1 MVVIGNAASGED
13 ISRDIAQVAK
23 EVHISGRTWGSP
35 VDFGEPVD
43 QHSNIYRHS
52 TVTSLRSEISVLI
65 EPLVFLGFGFRVVLT
80 RAYGDFFL
88 SNFT

>member
-23 EVHISGRTWGSP
+23 EVHISGRTWDSP
-35 VDFGEPVD
+35 VNFSEPMG

-52 TVTSLRSEISVLI
+52 TVISVRI
-65 EPLVFLGFGFRVVLT
+65 GPLVYLVILSRSYGGFL
-80 RAYGDFFL
+80 L